1 MALPRRTWR
10 RVKRRK
16 AVHQAM
22 ATAQDLAMTQPGGK
36 PGPGGAK
43 AKRRPAQGRRQA
55 LLTLLPQLIIAS
67 INVNGLTPETE
78 WAITSILEGQKY
90 DVSLVPLFLLYLSF
104 VVRCSA

>member
-1 MALPRRTWR
+1 MARSRTD
-10 RVKRRK
+10 KRRGK
-16 AVHQAM
+16 RRRAVHQAM
-22 ATAQDLAMTQPGGK
+22 VTAQDHASTPPGGNPC
-36 PGPGGAK
+36 PGRPK
-43 AKRRPAQGRRQA
+43 SKKRPAQGRRQA

-90 DVSLVPLFLLYLSF
+90 DVSTIPHFMLYPFF